1 MLVADGIFVA
11 DESFVAGG
19 YFWTDEYF
27 SQMTICGEGIYPRWT
42 A

>member
-19 YFWTDEYF
+19 YFWTDEYL
-27 SQMTICGEGIYPRWT
+27 SQMTI
-42 A
+42 